1 MMQNLTLRLRGITS
15 GKCALAGAILLLSLL
30 TLQSQKASAWQV
42 NGRELNWSVSVPD
55 GWMGGSFYQIETSIQ
70 NTDNVQLRDIL
81 RTLQDSAKDNEAV
94 LIHLEDAFDAAHRH
108 PSFSTRTMTEIKV
121 TFGKNAPGLKE
132 MSEAFGAYLRA
143 KYQNGR
149 VTLTSQGP
157 FQIPQM
163 TAYAWSF
170 EVRPVEGGMLHYD
183 VVVVSVAA
191 GEQLGFTLVAD
202 SSRYTAR
209 AATFR
214 RILGSL
220 RVR

>member
-1 MMQNLTLRLRGITS
+1 MKSIPGQLRRI
-15 GKCALAGAILLLSLL
+15 AFRNRAVAVVILLLPLL
-30 TLQSQKASAWQV
+30 TLQPQTASAWEI

-55 GWMGGSFYQIETSIQ
+55 GWMGGSFYQIETAIQ
-70 NTDNVQLRDIL
+70 NTDNVQLRALL
-81 RTLQDSAKDNEAV
+81 RAVQDSAKDNEAV
-94 LIHLEDAFDAAHRH
+94 IIHLEDAFDAAHRH

-121 TFGKNAPGLKE
+121 TFGKNASGLKE

-143 KYQNGR
+143 KYQKGR

-163 TAYAWSF
+163 MAYVWSF

-209 AATFR
+209 MATFR